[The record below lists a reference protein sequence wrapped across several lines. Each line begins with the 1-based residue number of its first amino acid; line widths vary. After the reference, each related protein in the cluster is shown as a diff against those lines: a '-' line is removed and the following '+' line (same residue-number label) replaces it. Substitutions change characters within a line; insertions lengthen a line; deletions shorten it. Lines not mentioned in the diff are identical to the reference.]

1 VSFYLNAPRADVST
15 SAAPVDLNA
24 IRGVDA
30 IEPAAAASA
39 VPRRNLLMS
48 DCRASET
55 GIKGVPGCE
64 NWAVQRRGA
73 AAAASNYRA
82 FSRAQFAL
90 ASPLAERT
98 AIQEFSIAGPRRSS
112 GFTSNWQ
119 ITTRYSS
126 NFFRPSGMSGWTRR
140 ILAEGALSGPLN
152 SSRVSHYPRK
162 ADPSEAPRSEP
173 AP

>member
-1 VSFYLNAPRADVST
+1 LSRDRARDISPGERRGGGGGKQTEKQRERERERGTGRGDIVSFYLNAPRADVST

-55 GIKGVPGCE
+55 GIKGVPGSE
-64 NWAVQRRGA
+64 NWAVQRRGVAA

-82 FSRAQFAL
+82 FSRVSRIPRTICARF
-90 ASPLAERT
+90 SPR
-98 AIQEFSIAGPRRSS
+98 
-112 GFTSNWQ
+112 
-119 ITTRYSS
+119 
-126 NFFRPSGMSGWTRR
+126 
-140 ILAEGALSGPLN
+140 
-152 SSRVSHYPRK
+152 
-162 ADPSEAPRSEP
+162 
-173 AP
+173 